1 VQQLMRIYL
10 KDVHDLLLEEDRAY
24 FRESREALLGCTLE
38 EAVAGREARMDAA
51 RAALDPVRITLTRQG
66 QPFLSG
72 QRAGYA
78 DYMMVGLLLWIAGIG
93 TAPLLQASDPLVGYF
108 ERVRDLHGGV
118 GRTSPVGPIA
128 G

>member
-1 VQQLMRIYL
+1 M
-10 KDVHDLLLEEDRAY
+10 
-24 FRESREALLGCTLE
+24 LGRTLE
-38 EAVAGREARMDAA
+38 EAVAGREDRMEPA
-51 RAALDPVRITLTRQG
+51 RAGFEPVRIMLARQG

-78 DYMMVGLLLWIAGIG
+78 DYMMAGLLLWIAGIG
-93 TAPLLQASDPLVGYF
+93 TAPLLQAGDPLVDYY
-108 ERVRDLHGGV
+108 ERLRDLHGGL